1 MAPERRFIGSFAAS
15 WALHAALALAA
26 GGWLLGGVEPPSLTV
41 LELVGSPDSGPVSST
56 APPRPSPPRPR
67 VTVPLSDAR
76 RAPPAPAP
84 VVPEVGQAD
93 RARPP
98 LALDGGGAEPA
109 RTPRAD
115 VGDGAAGRE
124 GSQLTGPGAGYQ
136 TIPRYPESAR
146 RVGAQGT
153 TVLRVRVLADGSVG
167 EIVVDRSAGHADL
180 DAAAV
185 SAVRRWRFEPA
196 RRGGEPVAVWVL
208 IPIRF
213 TLG

>member
-15 WALHAALALAA
+15 WAFHAALALAA

-41 LELVGSPDSGPVSST
+41 LELVGSPDSGPVSAT
-56 APPRPSPPRPR
+56 APPRSSPPRPR
-67 VTVPLSDAR
+67 VIVPPSDAR

-84 VVPEVGQAD
+84 VVPEVEQAG
-93 RARPP
+93 RVRPS

-109 RTPRAD
+109 RTPRAA

-124 GSQLTGPGAGYQ
+124 GSQLMSPGAGYQ

-185 SAVRRWRFEPA
+185 SAVKRWRFEPA

-208 IPIRF
+208 VPIRF